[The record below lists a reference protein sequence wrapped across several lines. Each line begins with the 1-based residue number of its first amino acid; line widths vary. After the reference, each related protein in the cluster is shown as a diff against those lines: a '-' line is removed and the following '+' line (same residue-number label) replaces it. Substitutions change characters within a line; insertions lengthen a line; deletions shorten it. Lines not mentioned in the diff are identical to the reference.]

1 MKEVEDN
8 NVYLALDD
16 YKSDEFILKENLAA
30 LIASKNATLEKV
42 TQEVVSI
49 PAALVRLKWQ
59 NRREIYTLQVKE
71 EIYGATINAII
82 EQRPEL
88 RDKIMSRL
96 ESDWQHLLAREAATL
111 RLTRKLSDGGYQ
123 TRNVATVALKE
134 NDRYDQLTLLLVWL
148 KPQDRS
154 DSPSYGSKSVYAY
167 RVFNL
172 KGEAQCLNYKTLPRS
187 ITPVSI
193 LSRNSRRP
201 ASRRK

>member
-16 YKSDEFILKENLAA
+16 HKSDEFILKENLAA

-59 NRREIYTLQVKE
+59 NRREIYALQVKE

-134 NDRYDQLTLLLVWL
+134 
-148 KPQDRS
+148 K
-154 DSPSYGSKSVYAY
+154 
-167 RVFNL
+167 
-172 KGEAQCLNYKTLPRS
+172 
-187 ITPVSI
+187 
-193 LSRNSRRP
+193 
-201 ASRRK
+201 

>member
-16 YKSDEFILKENLAA
+16 YKSDEFILKENLAV

-96 ESDWQHLLAREAATL
+96 ESNWQHLLAREAATL

-134 NDRYDQLTLLLVWL
+134 
-148 KPQDRS
+148 K
-154 DSPSYGSKSVYAY
+154 
-167 RVFNL
+167 
-172 KGEAQCLNYKTLPRS
+172 
-187 ITPVSI
+187 
-193 LSRNSRRP
+193 
-201 ASRRK
+201 